1 MKVYRAEQI
10 RNVALISHVGAGK
23 TSLVDA
29 ALYDS
34 GAVTRQGK
42 VDDGTSISDY
52 DPDELKRHMSLNVK
66 VLPVEWKDHKIN
78 FIDTPGYADFVGEVK
93 AGLRVADAA
102 LVVVTAEKG
111 VEVGTELT
119 WQYADER
126 KLPRMVFIN
135 KLDRENT
142 SFDQAL
148 DSLRKQFGVRVVPLQ
163 LPIGEQSAFRGVVD
177 LVSQKAYTFEGGNKV
192 QEIPVPAAIK
202 DRISTY
208 REQLIESAVE
218 SDDAIMEKFLEGEE
232 LSDEEILSVVKL
244 GTRTG
249 QLIPV
254 LCGSGSK
261 NIGVQALLD
270 AIVDYLPSPVDV
282 LPEDA
287 KAFGKNLSIFVFKN
301 AAAQVGTISTFRVY
315 SGTLK
320 SDTHVYNV
328 RTKAD
333 ERMAQLVT
341 PRGKNQEPASEIP
354 AGDIGAVAKLSNTH
368 AGDTLAVSKD
378 VTTALQPIN
387 FTDPCYTV
395 AVFPR
400 SQADLDKMSNALGR
414 IVEEDRTL
422 RVARDPQTAE
432 ALMSGMGESHIQIVI
447 ESIKRKYGVDLE
459 VRDPRISYR
468 ETIRKK
474 ARANGR
480 HKRQSGGHGQFG
492 DVWLEI
498 EPLPRDGEETFVFE
512 DKIVGGVVPGQ
523 YIPGVEKGVRDSLRR
538 GFISGNPMV
547 YVKVAVVDGKYH
559 PVDSSAQSFEIA
571 ASLGM
576 QEAVPQASPTI
587 LEPIMTVTIT
597 VPENNM
603 GDVMSDINTKRGRVL
618 GMASAG
624 AGLQQITANVPQA
637 ETLHYAT
644 DLRSITQGRGSFTME
659 FYQYE
664 EVPANIQQEII
675 AQYKKDKA
683 ESEK

>member
-1 MKVYRAEQI
+1 MSS
-10 RNVALISHVGAGK
+10 ALA
-23 TSLVDA
+23 
-29 ALYDS
+29 
-34 GAVTRQGK
+34 
-42 VDDGTSISDY
+42 
-52 DPDELKRHMSLNVK
+52 
-66 VLPVEWKDHKIN
+66 
-78 FIDTPGYADFVGEVK
+78 
-93 AGLRVADAA
+93 
-102 LVVVTAEKG
+102 
-111 VEVGTELT
+111 
-119 WQYADER
+119 
-126 KLPRMVFIN
+126 
-135 KLDRENT
+135 
-142 SFDQAL
+142 
-148 DSLRKQFGVRVVPLQ
+148 
-163 LPIGEQSAFRGVVD
+163 
-177 LVSQKAYTFEGGNKV
+177 
-192 QEIPVPAAIK
+192 
-202 DRISTY
+202 
-208 REQLIESAVE
+208 
-218 SDDAIMEKFLEGEE
+218 
-232 LSDEEILSVVKL
+232 
-244 GTRTG
+244 
-249 QLIPV
+249 
-254 LCGSGSK
+254 
-261 NIGVQALLD
+261 
-270 AIVDYLPSPVDV
+270 
-282 LPEDA
+282 
-287 KAFGKNLSIFVFKN
+287 
-301 AAAQVGTISTFRVY
+301 
-315 SGTLK
+315 
-320 SDTHVYNV
+320 
-328 RTKAD
+328 
-333 ERMAQLVT
+333 
-341 PRGKNQEPASEIP
+341 
-354 AGDIGAVAKLSNTH
+354 
-368 AGDTLAVSKD
+368 
-378 VTTALQPIN
+378 
-387 FTDPCYTV
+387 
-395 AVFPR
+395 
-400 SQADLDKMSNALGR
+400 R

-675 AQYKKDKA
+675 TQYKKDKA